1 MLASAFGKTGRA
13 SMSTVIKNGTIVT
26 HDLTYKADIL
36 IEDGKIAEIGKD
48 LKGDQELD
56 ATGCYV
62 MPGGIDPHTHL
73 EMPFMGTYSSDDFE
87 SGTRAALSGGTTMV
101 VDFALPAPGQGLLDA
116 IKMWDNKSTRAHCD
130 YSFHMA
136 VTWWGQ
142 QVFDEMKDVTERGIN
157 TFKHFMAYKGAL
169 MVNDD
174 EMFASFRRCAELG
187 AIPLVHAENG
197 DIVADLQA
205 RLMAEGN
212 NGPEGHAYSR
222 PPEVEGEAANR
233 AIMIADMAGVPL
245 YVVHVSC
252 EEAHEAIRRARQ
264 AGKRVWGEPLIQHL
278 TLDESEYFDK
288 DWDHAARRVMSPPF
302 RNKKHQ
308 DSLWAGL
315 QAGSLS
321 VVATDHCAFTTE
333 QKRHGVGDFTRIPNG
348 TGGLEDRLPMLWTH
362 GVATGRLTPNEF
374 VAVTS
379 TNIAKIL
386 NCYPRKG
393 AILVGA
399 DADIV
404 VWDPEKEKTISAAT
418 QQSAIDYNVF
428 EGKQVKGLPRFTLT
442 RGRVAVHDG
451 EIRGQEGHGQFVAR
465 PPEQP
470 VTKALSTWK
479 ELTAPRK
486 VERTGIPVSGV

>member
-1 MLASAFGKTGRA
+1 MTK
-13 SMSTVIKNGTIVT
+13 VIKNGTIVT
-26 HDLTYKADIL
+26 ADLTYKADVL
-36 IEDGKIAEIGKD
+36 IDSGKIIEIGPN
-48 LKGDQELD
+48 LKGDEEID

-87 SGTRAALSGGTTMV
+87 SGTRAALAGGTTMV
-101 VDFALPAPGQGLLDA
+101 VDFALPAPGEGLLEA
-116 IKMWDNKSTRAHCD
+116 LKRWDNKSTRAHCD

-136 VTWWGQ
+136 ITWWSE
-142 QVFDEMKDVTERGIN
+142 QVFNEMKQVTERGIN

-174 EMFASFRRCAELG
+174 ELYSSFKRCAELG

-197 DIVADLQA
+197 DVVAELSA
-205 RLMAEGN
+205 KLLAEGN

-222 PPEVEGEAANR
+222 PPQVEGEATNR

-245 YVVHVSC
+245 YVVHTSC
-252 EEAHEAIRRARQ
+252 EESHEAIRRAKMQ
-264 AGKRVWGEPLIQHL
+264 GKRVWGEPLIQHL

-288 DWDHAARRVMSPPF
+288 DWEHAARRVMSPPF
-302 RNKKHQ
+302 RNKQHQ

-315 QAGSLS
+315 ASGSLS
-321 VVATDHCAFTTE
+321 VVATDHCAFSTE
-333 QKRHGVGDFTRIPNG
+333 QKRYGVGDFTKIPNG
-348 TGGLEDRLPMLWTH
+348 TGGLEDRMPMLWTY
-362 GVATGRLTPNEF
+362 GVETGRITMNEF

-386 NCYPRKG
+386 NVYPKKG
-393 AILVGA
+393 AVLVGA
-399 DADIV
+399 DADLVI
-404 VWDPEKEKTISAAT
+404 WDPEATKTISAET

-428 EGKQVKGLPRFTLT
+428 EGKEVKGLPRYTLS
-442 RGRVAVHDG
+442 RGVVAWADG
-451 EIRGQEGHGQFVAR
+451 KIHTPEGHGEFVAR
-465 PPEQP
+465 DPGMP

-479 ELTAPRK
+479 ELTAPRP
-486 VERTGIPVSGV
+486 VERSGIPATGV

>member
-1 MLASAFGKTGRA
+1 
-13 SMSTVIKNGTIVT
+13 MSTVIKNGTIVT
-26 HDLTYKADIL
+26 ADLSYEADVL
-36 IEDGKIAEIGKD
+36 IENGQIIEIGKG
-48 LKGDQELD
+48 LRGDEELD
-56 ATGCYV
+56 ASGCYV

-87 SGTRAALSGGTTMV
+87 SGTRAALAGGTTMV
-101 VDFALPAPGQGLLDA
+101 VDFALPDPGQGLLDA
-116 IKMWDNKSTRAHCD
+116 LKRWDNKSTRAHCD

-136 VTWWGQ
+136 VTWWGE
-142 QVFDEMKDVTERGIN
+142 QVFNEMETVVKERGIN

-169 MVNDD
+169 MVQDD
-174 EMFASFRRCAELG
+174 EMYASFQRLSELG
-187 AIPLVHAENG
+187 AIAMVHAENG
-197 DIVADLQA
+197 DVVADLSA
-205 RLMAEGN
+205 RLLAEGN

-222 PPEVEGEAANR
+222 PTQVEGEATNR

-245 YVVHVSC
+245 YVVHTSC
-252 EEAHEAIRRARQ
+252 EESHEAIRRARQ
-264 AGKRVWGEPLIQHL
+264 QGKRVWGEPLIQHL
-278 TLDESEYFDK
+278 TLDESEYFNQ

-308 DSLWAGL
+308 ESLWHGL
-315 QAGSLS
+315 MSGSLS

-333 QKRHGVGDFTRIPNG
+333 QKRYGVGDFTKIPNG

-386 NCYPRKG
+386 NCYPKKG

-404 VWDPEKEKTISAAT
+404 VLDPKKGKTISAAT
-418 QQSAIDYNVF
+418 QQSSIDYNVF
-428 EGKQVKGLPRFTLT
+428 EGQEVTGLPRFTLT
-442 RGRVAVHDG
+442 RGQVAVYDG
-451 EIRGQEGHGQFVAR
+451 EMRVEEGHGKFVERA
-465 PPEQP
+465 PNTP
-470 VTKALSTWK
+470 VNTALSQWK
-479 ELTAPRK
+479 ELTSPRP
-486 VERTGIPVSGV
+486 VQRTGIPATGV

>member
-1 MLASAFGKTGRA
+1 
-13 SMSTVIKNGTIVT
+13 MSTVIKGGTVVTADLSYEADVLVENGVIT
-26 HDLTYKADIL
+26 
-36 IEDGKIAEIGKD
+36 EIGKD
-48 LKGDQELD
+48 LKGDTVLD

-101 VDFALPAPGQGLLDA
+101 VDFALPSPGQGLFDA
-116 IKMWDNKSTRAHCD
+116 LQMWDNKSTRANCD

-136 VTWWGQ
+136 VTWWGE
-142 QVFDEMKDVTERGIN
+142 QVFDEMEGVVRDRGIN

-174 EMFASFRRCAELG
+174 ELFASFKRLSELG
-187 AIPLVHAENG
+187 AIAMVHAENG
-197 DIVADLQA
+197 DVVAELQQK
-205 RLMAEGN
+205 LLAEGN
-212 NGPEGHAYSR
+212 TGPEGHAYSR
-222 PPEVEGEAANR
+222 PSQVEGEATNR
-233 AIMIADMAGVPL
+233 AVMIADMAGVPL

-252 EEAHEAIRRARQ
+252 EEAHEAIRRAKQ
-264 AGKRVWGEPLIQHL
+264 LGKRVWGEPLIQHL
-278 TLDESEYFDK
+278 TLDESEYFHP

-302 RNKKHQ
+302 RNKQHQ

-315 QAGSLS
+315 ASGSLS

-333 QKRHGVGDFTRIPNG
+333 QKRTGVGDFTKIPNG
-348 TGGLEDRLPMLWTH
+348 TGGLEDRMPMLWTH
-362 GVATGRLTPNEF
+362 GVRTGRLTPNEF

-386 NCYPRKG
+386 NCYPKKG

-404 VWDPEKEKTISAAT
+404 VWDPEKSKTITAST

-428 EGKQVKGLPRFTLT
+428 EGKEVTGLPRFTLT
-442 RGRVAVHDG
+442 RGHVAIHDG
-451 EIRGQEGHGQFVAR
+451 EVRTQEGHGRFVKR
-465 PPEQP
+465 PPNGS
-470 VTKALSTWK
+470 VNRALSQWK
-479 ELTAPRK
+479 ELTAPRP
-486 VERTGIPVSGV
+486 VERSGIPVTGV